1 MDRIARLADAQWA
14 KMVRIIAA
22 TAARCFGAAC
32 ASMLRVQW
40 TRQRWRPASKTR
52 RAAALRPLWS
62 SAHRPPCGR
71 ACGDDELHASEAA
84 VGERAEELG
93 PEDLGLGGA
102 GGDAQDLAAAVG
114 VDGHG
119 APATFHVAELQ
130 GVPGRERPGGTA
142 TLTIRPP
149 WRDLR

>member
-1 MDRIARLADAQWA
+1 M
-14 KMVRIIAA
+14 
-22 TAARCFGAAC
+22 TSF
-32 ASMLRVQW
+32 
-40 TRQRWRPASKTR
+40 TP
-52 RAAALRPLWS
+52 LRPR
-62 SAHRPPCGR
+62 SASERR
-71 ACGDDELHASEAA
+71 NLVQKTSASEAPVA
-84 VGERAEELG
+84 TPSTIDGQEAIDPIAKRAAPG
-93 PEDLGLGGA
+93 RRGR
-102 GGDAQDLAAAVG
+102 AAAVG